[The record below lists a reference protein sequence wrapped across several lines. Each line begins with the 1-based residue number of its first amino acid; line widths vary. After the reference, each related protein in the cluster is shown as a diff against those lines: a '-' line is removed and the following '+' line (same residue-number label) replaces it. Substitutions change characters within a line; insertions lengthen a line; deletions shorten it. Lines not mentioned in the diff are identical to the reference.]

1 MNNKVEINFK
11 YASTGFYQFNGPL
24 KDFEIA
30 GNDGVFYK
38 ANAKI
43 SGLKIIVESADV
55 KEPKMLRYGW
65 KNYFESTLFNIDK
78 LPASSFFIRDLS
90 K

>member
-1 MNNKVEINFK
+1 M
-11 YASTGFYQFNGPL
+11 L
-24 KDFEIA
+24 
-30 GNDGVFYK
+30 
-38 ANAKI
+38 KI